1 MGCAVNANCPC
12 GLATSSLVGGGMAT
26 FETTCVV
33 QVNLLDAEKHCP
45 NCEASAVVPYDSQEL
60 SRSPGKDVVA
70 EWNIPDILGRNLRLH
85 DGTYEFWD
93 PDSGGLPQKVRDV
106 ERLRQGEH
114 RQQIEL
120 VRRQPSH
127 RFDIAWRRSLPCAVH
142 DCPLGLPSNVAP
154 AESLARLRGTLGARP
169 KGRGSGEQQ
178 GSRGATP
185 SAASSSNNAKAAST
199 ATRATLSTRTS
210 LRATAT
216 PQAMRG

>member
-1 MGCAVNANCPC
+1 MRRSTAR
-12 GLATSSLVGGGMAT
+12 
-26 FETTCVV
+26 CV
-33 QVNLLDAEKHCP
+33 
-45 NCEASAVVPYDSQEL
+45 ASAVVPYDSQEL

-127 RFDIAWRRSLPCAVH
+127 RFDIAWRQVHRGGSGTPTVPRRRAKAALRAPSGAERRRSLPCAVH

-210 LRATAT
+210 LRATAP